1 MSAVVTSFSNDE
13 SACPPTLLKITPTKG
28 ILIDQAHKFHNSY
41 FTETLKALT
50 VNIISL
56 NKVTKHTLSVHC
68 TVIFTRLST
77 I

>member
-13 SACPPTLLKITPTKG
+13 SACPPALLKTAPTTR
-28 ILIDQAHKFHNSY
+28 ILIEQVHKFRNSY

-50 VNIISL
+50 LTIISL

>member
-1 MSAVVTSFSNDE
+1 MSAVVTSFRNDE
-13 SACPPTLLKITPTKG
+13 SACHPTLLKTAPTTG
-28 ILIDQAHKFHNSY
+28 ILIDQVHKFHNSY
-41 FTETLKALT
+41 FTEILKALPLT
-50 VNIISL
+50 IISI